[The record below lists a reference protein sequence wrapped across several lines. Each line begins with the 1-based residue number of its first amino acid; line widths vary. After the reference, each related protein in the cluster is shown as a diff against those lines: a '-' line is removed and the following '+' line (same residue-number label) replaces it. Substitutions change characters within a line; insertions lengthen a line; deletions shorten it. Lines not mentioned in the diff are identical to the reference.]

1 MGGPEFRGHLKP
13 NYHHERHCDTTGSE
27 FIKATH
33 QTDPFFPSLVLLVR
47 STTQSARMVISKLA
61 LGSLFHSKGK
71 EDAPAPSPPR
81 DPAAAAP
88 APASWA
94 WPSCKLPRTE
104 SFEDA
109 APPPPGTRTLASI
122 FLESDDSSFTNS
134 SSARRGD
141 DCSGSLSTTATEP
154 SAAGGDA
161 DADDTAGVYDDDAAA
176 VGGLLRSSDRL
187 LYDPGASGAT
197 SSILE
202 EKSASS
208 AAAAEAFVGGLA
220 VALESADPYRDFRAS
235 MEEMVAAHGVR
246 GWGWLEEMLGWY
258 LRANGKDTHAA
269 IVAAF
274 VDVVVSI
281 ADPARGCC
289 SSQLMSS
296 SSRVTFVD
304 GE

>member
-1 MGGPEFRGHLKP
+1 
-13 NYHHERHCDTTGSE
+13 
-27 FIKATH
+27 
-33 QTDPFFPSLVLLVR
+33 
-47 STTQSARMVISKLA
+47 MVISRLA
-61 LGSLFHSKGK
+61 LSSLFHSKAK
-71 EDAPAPSPPR
+71 EEAPAPAPAPAR
-81 DPAAAAP
+81 DPAAATP
-88 APASWA
+88 AWA

-104 SFEDA
+104 SFDDA
-109 APPPPGTRTLASI
+109 APPPPGPRTLASI

-141 DCSGSLSTTATEP
+141 CSGSLSTTASEP

-161 DADDTAGVYDDDAAA
+161 DDTEVVYDEDAAS

-187 LYDPGASGAT
+187 LFDPGAPGAT

-202 EKSASS
+202 KKSAT
-208 AAAAEAFVGGLA
+208 EAFVGGLA

-235 MEEMVAAHGVR
+235 MEEMVAAHGVQ

-274 VDVVVSI
+274 VDVIVSI

-289 SSQLMSS
+289 SSQS
-296 SSRVTFVD
+296 SSRTFVD